1 MIHLSAVL
9 GMLYAITIGCAV
21 GRAAGAMFVKA
32 IDPQAPAEPLSFL
45 EAFDHVLRRSV
56 VSVAFTFSVIWLLQS
71 SENMTEP
78 RIALLVST
86 DSGWRMYV
94 FLSVFGL
101 SLILSALESL
111 LGAVLRRIGQLV
123 GDSLDTRFKAVRP

>member
-9 GMLYAITIGCAV
+9 SMLYAITFSCVV
-21 GRAAGAMFVKA
+21 GRAAGAMIGNAV
-32 IDPQAPAEPLSFL
+32 DPQAAAEPLSFL
-45 EAFDHVLRRSV
+45 EALDHILRRSV
-56 VSVAFTFSVIWLLQS
+56 VSVAFTFSVMWLLQS

-123 GDSLDTRFKAVRP
+123 GDSLDTRFKAARP